1 MVLKL
6 FKDRIRNNAK
16 KNVKSTVSNTPV
28 LGVRLIGQKQRT
40 KSLKEIY
47 ADLNKKT
54 RPGTTI
60 WRPTAGIYAD
70 LNKKTRTTIWRPT
83 VRRRTPEI
91 PSKVGN
97 TPDPRLARKRKK
109 ELNKRKAIKRQ
120 IANNR
125 KMAVKMQGSG
135 RRSSLRSR
143 K

>member
-16 KNVKSTVSNTPV
+16 KNVKSPV
-28 LGVRLIGQKQRT
+28 LGVKLVGQKQRM
-40 KSLKEIY
+40 KSLKKIY
-47 ADLNKKT
+47 ADLNKK
-54 RPGTTI
+54 
-60 WRPTAGIYAD
+60 
-70 LNKKTRTTIWRPT
+70 NRTTIWRPT

>member
-6 FKDRIRNNAK
+6 FKDRIRNNTK
-16 KNVKSTVSNTPV
+16 KNVKSPV
-28 LGVRLIGQKQRT
+28 LGVKLVGQKQRM
-40 KSLKEIY
+40 KSLK
-47 ADLNKKT
+47 K
-54 RPGTTI
+54 
-60 WRPTAGIYAD
+60 IYAD

>member
-16 KNVKSTVSNTPV
+16 KNVKSPV
-28 LGVRLIGQKQRT
+28 LGVKLIGQKQRM
-40 KSLKEIY
+40 KSLKKIY

-70 LNKKTRTTIWRPT
+70 LNKKNRTTIWRPT

-109 ELNKRKAIKRQ
+109 ELIKRQ

-125 KMAVKMQGSG
+125 KMAAKMQGSG

>member
-28 LGVRLIGQKQRT
+28 LGVKLIGQKQRM
-40 KSLKEIY
+40 KSLKKIY

-54 RPGTTI
+54 RPG
-60 WRPTAGIYAD
+60 
-70 LNKKTRTTIWRPT
+70 TTIWRPT

-109 ELNKRKAIKRQ
+109 ELNKKAIKRQ

-125 KMAVKMQGSG
+125 KMAAKMQGSV

>member
-16 KNVKSTVSNTPV
+16 KNVKSPV
-28 LGVRLIGQKQRT
+28 LGVKLIGQKQRM
-40 KSLKEIY
+40 KSLKKIY

-109 ELNKRKAIKRQ
+109 ELIKRQ

-125 KMAVKMQGSG
+125 KMAAKMQGSG

>member
-1 MVLKL
+1 M
-6 FKDRIRNNAK
+6 
-16 KNVKSTVSNTPV
+16 KSTVSNTPV
-28 LGVRLIGQKQRT
+28 LGVKLIGQKQRM
-40 KSLKEIY
+40 KSLKKIY

-70 LNKKTRTTIWRPT
+70 LNKKNRTTIWRPT

-109 ELNKRKAIKRQ
+109 ELNKKAIKRQ

-125 KMAVKMQGSG
+125 KMAAKMQGSV

>member
-16 KNVKSTVSNTPV
+16 KNVKSPV
-28 LGVRLIGQKQRT
+28 LGVKLIGQKQRM
-40 KSLKEIY
+40 KSLKKIY

-70 LNKKTRTTIWRPT
+70 LNKKNRTTIWRPT

-109 ELNKRKAIKRQ
+109 ELIKRQ

-125 KMAVKMQGSG
+125 KMATKMQGSG

>member
-16 KNVKSTVSNTPV
+16 KNVKSPV
-28 LGVRLIGQKQRT
+28 LGVKLIGQKQRM
-40 KSLKEIY
+40 KSLKKIY

-109 ELNKRKAIKRQ
+109 ELIKRQ

-125 KMAVKMQGSG
+125 KMATKMQGSG

>member
-6 FKDRIRNNAK
+6 FKDRIRNNTK
-16 KNVKSTVSNTPV
+16 KNVKSPV
-28 LGVRLIGQKQRT
+28 LGVKLVGQKQRM
-40 KSLKEIY
+40 KSLKKIY

-54 RPGTTI
+54 RVGTTI

-97 TPDPRLARKRKK
+97 TQTRVLREK
-109 ELNKRKAIKRQ
+109 
-120 IANNR
+120 
-125 KMAVKMQGSG
+125 G
-135 RRSSLRSR
+135 RRN
-143 K
+143 

>member
-16 KNVKSTVSNTPV
+16 KKVKS
-28 LGVRLIGQKQRT
+28 
-40 KSLKEIY
+40 
-47 ADLNKKT
+47 
-54 RPGTTI
+54 
-60 WRPTAGIYAD
+60 
-70 LNKKTRTTIWRPT
+70 T

-109 ELNKRKAIKRQ
+109 ELNKTKAIKRQ

-125 KMAVKMQGSG
+125 KMATKMQGSG

>member
-6 FKDRIRNNAK
+6 FKDRRRNNTK
-16 KNVKSTVSNTPV
+16 KNVKSTV
-28 LGVRLIGQKQRT
+28 LGVKLIGQKQRM
-40 KSLKEIY
+40 KSLKKIY

-54 RPGTTI
+54 RVGTTI

>member
-28 LGVRLIGQKQRT
+28 LGVKLTGQKQRM
-40 KSLKEIY
+40 KSLKKIY
-47 ADLNKKT
+47 ADMNKKT

-70 LNKKTRTTIWRPT
+70 LNKKNRTTIWRPT

-109 ELNKRKAIKRQ
+109 ELNKKAIKRQ

-125 KMAVKMQGSG
+125 KMAAKMQGSV

>member
-6 FKDRIRNNAK
+6 FKDRIRNNTK
-16 KNVKSTVSNTPV
+16 KNVKSTVSTTPV
-28 LGVRLIGQKQRT
+28 LGVKLIGQKQRM
-40 KSLKEIY
+40 KSLKKIY

-70 LNKKTRTTIWRPT
+70 LNKKNRTTIWRPT

-109 ELNKRKAIKRQ
+109 ELNKKAIKRQ

-125 KMAVKMQGSG
+125 KMAAKMQGSV

>member
-16 KNVKSTVSNTPV
+16 KNVKSTVSTTPV
-28 LGVRLIGQKQRT
+28 LGVKLIGQKQRM
-40 KSLKEIY
+40 KSLKKIY

-70 LNKKTRTTIWRPT
+70 LNKKNRTTIWRPT

-109 ELNKRKAIKRQ
+109 ELNKKAIKRQ

-125 KMAVKMQGSG
+125 KMAAKMQGSV